1 MNFSQQSY
9 ASSSSQASTGLAY
22 SISTLPSNY
31 SIAPF
36 LSQESSTSVT
46 DKNSP
51 EAFKQNIHIAL
62 DQVARVNALARGGL
76 NGIQNAYQA
85 GNSPAQTE
93 ADLIALDQSLHSLAD
108 FLKTTGV
115 GAYPLLPSDLQGA
128 SSVPPTELHLIAEMN
143 REVQFLYEKLKRI
156 QESSGV
162 VAQHLYSIY
171 DETKTLVVSYYA
183 TQDVR
188 SVLLSC
194 SGVLPANPK
203 RFIDAGSFRDGRM

>member
-9 ASSSSQASTGLAY
+9 ASSSSQASMGAY

-46 DKNSP
+46 DQNSP
-51 EAFKQNIHIAL
+51 EAFKQNIQIAL
-62 DQVARVNALARGGL
+62 DQVARVNALARSGL

-93 ADLIALDQSLHSLAD
+93 ADLIALDQTLHTLAD

-115 GAYPLLPSDLQGA
+115 GAYPSPLRSPERGIRFSNRAASHHRDESG
-128 SSVPPTELHLIAEMN
+128 SSVSL
-143 REVQFLYEKLKRI
+143 
-156 QESSGV
+156 
-162 VAQHLYSIY
+162 
-171 DETKTLVVSYYA
+171 
-183 TQDVR
+183 
-188 SVLLSC
+188 
-194 SGVLPANPK
+194 
-203 RFIDAGSFRDGRM
+203 